1 MRPRVELALALGL
14 LVLVGLLA
22 IATRDREA
30 ERVHVD
36 PRRSTFLAG
45 PSGSRG
51 LADALERMG
60 HTVSRFRRRMTQ
72 LTPPS
77 GDKTLLAVL
86 DPAYVVDQFEARRL
100 AAYGKLGGDLL
111 LAGIGANQVMRCYG
125 YTIDARSTDS
135 VQVVAP
141 GQQPSSRSPWTGD
154 MVLATVVDSA
164 GADSV
169 AEARVKCNFTPV
181 LSVDS
186 LLVTP
191 GGRLAAVRL
200 VTGHNSVVLVADG
213 ALFSNRKVR
222 DSDAGEFALG
232 IMADYPRVLFDEY
245 HQGFTSGGSLLGALL
260 SWSGGTAWGWAW
272 WQLSAVGLL
281 ALLAAAFRFGPPIAA
296 IKRQRRS
303 PLEHV
308 RALATALA
316 TARGSD
322 LAVRLMIQ
330 GLRRR
335 LSVGRQGSRS
345 DPREWLVALARNV
358 RTARSRAAIQ
368 SLLELTQRGANPQGV
383 LRAANAVEDVWQDL
397 SPSQPKK

>member
-1 MRPRVELALALGL
+1 
-14 LVLVGLLA
+14 
-22 IATRDREA
+22 
-30 ERVHVD
+30 
-36 PRRSTFLAG
+36 
-45 PSGSRG
+45 
-51 LADALERMG
+51 
-60 HTVSRFRRRMTQ
+60 
-72 LTPPS
+72 
-77 GDKTLLAVL
+77 
-86 DPAYVVDQFEARRL
+86 
-100 AAYGKLGGDLL
+100 
-111 LAGIGANQVMRCYG
+111 
-125 YTIDARSTDS
+125 
-135 VQVVAP
+135 
-141 GQQPSSRSPWTGD
+141 
-154 MVLATVVDSA
+154 
-164 GADSV
+164 
-169 AEARVKCNFTPV
+169 V

-232 IMADYPRVLFDEY
+232 IMADYPRVQFDEY

-260 SWSGGTAWGWAW
+260 SWSRGTAWGWAW
-272 WQLSAVGLL
+272 WQLAAVGLL